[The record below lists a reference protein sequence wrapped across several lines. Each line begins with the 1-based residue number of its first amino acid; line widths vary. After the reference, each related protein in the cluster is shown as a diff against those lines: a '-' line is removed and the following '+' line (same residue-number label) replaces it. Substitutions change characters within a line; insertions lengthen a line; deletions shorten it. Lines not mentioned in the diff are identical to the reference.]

1 MRTFTKSLLTFLLL
15 LVVGSLSAQSLI
27 LLDPNGERDWSK
39 QADGEYPYYFDNG
52 WLPEGAS
59 KDVIN
64 GALHIENTTA
74 TEQNYQLQ
82 LFILDWFNT
91 TEGEDYV
98 IRIWMK
104 ASGEGT
110 ADLNIGTWGANA
122 TSSFKFE
129 ASEDYKMYSIDHTA
143 GVTSTGN
150 NEHIMFQCG
159 TFVGT
164 IDIQKVQILQKGEEK
179 PVLSTKFGISSWI
192 KNGDAEGD
200 DLSSFPVSLDGPNNG
215 DSAPDSPKIVEGEGV
230 DGSKCFKVTAFSN
243 PTETWHSQFYLLADE
258 VKAKGTEW
266 ALKMSI
272 KADIETKI
280 STSGQGAPRQ
290 WKGGMGIDDF
300 NVTNEWQE
308 YNWTGSISFDDFQSV
323 AFDLSNENGTP
334 GNADISFYF
343 DNIQFGQK
351 VPEFDAQFKA
361 DGIQVLFPYYTNII
375 RLMKQY
381 AKGKT
386 RYILPTSCVKV
397 TVDDEVV
404 DLESVEADITGTL
417 MIFLKE
423 QFDEDAKVVV
433 NFTNPEDTA
442 YRLFLLDS
450 DNAVENFEVTATY
463 NDELIIVADKFNK
476 VSLMSSDPEDGS
488 FNLPGTINSFKLTF
502 DKEVKCEDLV
512 AKIGNE
518 VLTVEPATGYAVE
531 VTMKRTGTD
540 PLADGDYV
548 LTVTN
553 IKGKATLEISS
564 CEISFS
570 VGAKVSEELTTAIND
585 ASNVLEENTDENNR
599 YAGEAYTALSEAI
612 TKYTTEAPTYTAPSV
627 IDAAILDLSDKVK
640 AMNAHHKLVDQYDE
654 ANSKIQ
660 ELAGNLAESKF
671 NTTELYLQLK
681 ALAEKYADKL
691 LTIDEQLTAAI
702 EEITPMAS
710 LCGDMFTTGESR
722 LGDAGYKVLTERL
735 RLGSETLKALGDET
749 NPLIAEADKAI
760 SDDDEI
766 AGKMQYAILEKIYTQ
781 LANPD
786 PENPLFK
793 EIDEDEEG
801 LPVYNTFDMS
811 VFAKNPNIYA
821 HQQSKGFE
829 EGNVPG
835 WTASGSGNLYA
846 NTTWA
851 GERNI
856 EGLPED
862 CAFTTWYGNV
872 RMENSTIT
880 NLPAGEYNILFYVCD
895 WLNRANADDPV
906 VVQGYV
912 FAKTSETVA
921 AEEAAKA
928 EGEEYDE
935 EFDAKELIIGGEGFN
950 QIIELKHLTVTDGK
964 LTIGA
969 QFAGDS
975 QYFFHKIKLLLAG
988 PAEGFDYA
996 KALNDVKT
1004 NIDATKSAKVRA
1016 IQLFDLNGRSINKS
1030 QKGITIVK
1038 KVMSDGTIKTEK
1050 VVK

>member
-1 MRTFTKSLLTFLLL
+1 MANVDYPRYFEKFSQ
-15 LVVGSLSAQSLI
+15 V
-27 LLDPNGERDWSK
+27 K
-39 QADGEYPYYFDNG
+39 ADF
-52 WLPEGAS
+52 S
-59 KDVIN
+59 KDI
-64 GALHIENTTA
+64 ALHCGLE
-74 TEQNYQLQ
+74 
-82 LFILDWFNT
+82 F
-91 TEGEDYV
+91 
-98 IRIWMK
+98 
-104 ASGEGT
+104 
-110 ADLNIGTWGANA
+110 
-122 TSSFKFE
+122 
-129 ASEDYKMYSIDHTA
+129 
-143 GVTSTGN
+143 GV
-150 NEHIMFQCG
+150 Q
-159 TFVGT
+159 VGT
-164 IDIQKVQILQKGEEK
+164 I
-179 PVLSTKFGISSWI
+179 
-192 KNGDAEGD
+192 
-200 DLSSFPVSLDGPNNG
+200 
-215 DSAPDSPKIVEGEGV
+215 PKYE
-230 DGSKCFKVTAFSN
+230 
-243 PTETWHSQFYLLADE
+243 
-258 VKAKGTEW
+258 
-266 ALKMSI
+266 AL
-272 KADIETKI
+272 
-280 STSGQGAPRQ
+280 
-290 WKGGMGIDDF
+290 F
-300 NVTNEWQE
+300 
-308 YNWTGSISFDDFQSV
+308 
-323 AFDLSNENGTP
+323 
-334 GNADISFYF
+334 
-343 DNIQFGQK
+343 
-351 VPEFDAQFKA
+351 
-361 DGIQVLFPYYTNII
+361 
-375 RLMKQY
+375 
-381 AKGKT
+381 
-386 RYILPTSCVKV
+386 
-397 TVDDEVV
+397 
-404 DLESVEADITGTL
+404 
-417 MIFLKE
+417 
-423 QFDEDAKVVV
+423 
-433 NFTNPEDTA
+433 
-442 YRLFLLDS
+442 
-450 DNAVENFEVTATY
+450 
-463 NDELIIVADKFNK
+463 
-476 VSLMSSDPEDGS
+476 
-488 FNLPGTINSFKLTF
+488 
-502 DKEVKCEDLV
+502 
-512 AKIGNE
+512 
-518 VLTVEPATGYAVE
+518 
-531 VTMKRTGTD
+531 
-540 PLADGDYV
+540 
-548 LTVTN
+548 
-553 IKGKATLEISS
+553 
-564 CEISFS
+564 
-570 VGAKVSEELTTAIND
+570 
-585 ASNVLEENTDENNR
+585 
-599 YAGEAYTALSEAI
+599 
-612 TKYTTEAPTYTAPSV
+612 
-627 IDAAILDLSDKVK
+627 
-640 AMNAHHKLVDQYDE
+640 
-654 ANSKIQ
+654 
-660 ELAGNLAESKF
+660 
-671 NTTELYLQLK
+671 
-681 ALAEKYADKL
+681 EKYADKL

-766 AGKMQYAILEKIYTQ
+766 AGKMQYAILDKIYTQ

-880 NLPAGEYNILFYVCD
+880 NLPAGEYNIQFYVCD

-906 VVQGYV
+906 EVQGYV

-935 EFDAKELIIGGEGFN
+935 EFDAQELIIGGEGFN
-950 QIIELKHLTVTDGK
+950 QVIELKHLTVTDGK

>member
-1 MRTFTKSLLTFLLL
+1 
-15 LVVGSLSAQSLI
+15 
-27 LLDPNGERDWSK
+27 
-39 QADGEYPYYFDNG
+39 
-52 WLPEGAS
+52 
-59 KDVIN
+59 
-64 GALHIENTTA
+64 
-74 TEQNYQLQ
+74 
-82 LFILDWFNT
+82 
-91 TEGEDYV
+91 
-98 IRIWMK
+98 
-104 ASGEGT
+104 
-110 ADLNIGTWGANA
+110 
-122 TSSFKFE
+122 
-129 ASEDYKMYSIDHTA
+129 
-143 GVTSTGN
+143 
-150 NEHIMFQCG
+150 
-159 TFVGT
+159 
-164 IDIQKVQILQKGEEK
+164 
-179 PVLSTKFGISSWI
+179 
-192 KNGDAEGD
+192 
-200 DLSSFPVSLDGPNNG
+200 
-215 DSAPDSPKIVEGEGV
+215 
-230 DGSKCFKVTAFSN
+230 
-243 PTETWHSQFYLLADE
+243 
-258 VKAKGTEW
+258 
-266 ALKMSI
+266 
-272 KADIETKI
+272 
-280 STSGQGAPRQ
+280 
-290 WKGGMGIDDF
+290 
-300 NVTNEWQE
+300 
-308 YNWTGSISFDDFQSV
+308 
-323 AFDLSNENGTP
+323 
-334 GNADISFYF
+334 
-343 DNIQFGQK
+343 
-351 VPEFDAQFKA
+351 
-361 DGIQVLFPYYTNII
+361 
-375 RLMKQY
+375 
-381 AKGKT
+381 
-386 RYILPTSCVKV
+386 
-397 TVDDEVV
+397 
-404 DLESVEADITGTL
+404 
-417 MIFLKE
+417 
-423 QFDEDAKVVV
+423 
-433 NFTNPEDTA
+433 
-442 YRLFLLDS
+442 
-450 DNAVENFEVTATY
+450 
-463 NDELIIVADKFNK
+463 
-476 VSLMSSDPEDGS
+476 
-488 FNLPGTINSFKLTF
+488 
-502 DKEVKCEDLV
+502 
-512 AKIGNE
+512 
-518 VLTVEPATGYAVE
+518 
-531 VTMKRTGTD
+531 MKRTGTD

-553 IKGKATLEISS
+553 IKGKATFEIAS

-570 VGAKVSEELTTAIND
+570 IGAKVSEELTTAIND

-627 IDAAILDLSDKVK
+627 IDAAILDLSEKVK

-660 ELAGNLAESKF
+660 ELAENLAESKF

-862 CAFTTWYGNV
+862 CAFTTWYGSV

-880 NLPAGEYNILFYVCD
+880 NLPAGEYNIQFYVCD

-1004 NIDATKSAKVRA
+1004 NIDATKSVNKVHT

-1030 QKGITIVK
+1030 HKGITIVK